1 MSYSY
6 LDMSSNMGMNI
17 GTIATPIVGVT
28 IGVVAVA
35 TAGVIGSVGY
45 EIASVVTTGYSVISS
60 TKDLIK
66 IHNDEKEFEKK
77 LTNKIKELSLD
88 NDNDITTY
96 IDKIKKYVVKSG
108 LINNENFD
116 KNLNR
121 KNKKDQ
127 LNVAYDLFDL
137 VSKYNCLKENIY
149 SLNDIASFL
158 NIDINEILSEYE
170 LLHDINNTCEISK
183 KMDELNDKINN
194 LISQYKNE
202 IEEGLKNK
210 KFVANFIN
218 VNDVKEKLF
227 INVFNNEITNLLN
240 NPTTEDVKE
249 LVNEKNT
256 LDLLIKIYNAGNT
269 MSENPIFDKYSNKVL
284 SLWGSSINLSER
296 KDLSL
301 DDYNYEVNLKLDS
314 LKYIE
319 KEMNKQLQK
328 EYQSRKRFNEII
340 AINNNYRKLLNLDP
354 SKKVFN
360 NENYVED
367 IKYLQKENEE
377 LLQEYKKKYLAQYIT
392 TELKA
397 KYAKANYKYIPTNST
412 VNTNKH
418 TIIKSYFITPDGK
431 NVLCLNVNDKGN
443 ISEEVVGMKVFGLR
457 DDVKSIYEAQKN
469 CCSHTKKILDD
480 LFKKLDVDPKVE
492 RYEPDI
498 NKTVFS
504 RDFTNIL
511 PDNAINEI
519 KQNRLNRTHEEQ
531 RKREINNG

>member
-1 MSYSY
+1 MSYGAIDLGEAFDEVSD
-6 LDMSSNMGMNI
+6 LVGSIVAGGPFEAI
-17 GTIATPIVGVT
+17 GDIVDNG
-28 IGVVAVA
+28 AV
-35 TAGVIGSVGY
+35 GVIGAGVVGLGAY
-45 EIASVVTTGYSVISS
+45 AAGVAIANLLGPVGITILSGIMIAPAVIDKTKKVVSAS
-60 TKDLIK
+60 KEFIK
-66 IHNDEKEFEKK
+66 IHNDEKQFENK

-88 NDNDITTY
+88 NDSDITIY
-96 IDKIKKYVVKSG
+96 IDKIKNYVVNSG
-108 LINNENFD
+108 LINNENFE
-116 KNLNR
+116 KSING

-127 LNVAYDLFDL
+127 LNMAYDLFDL
-137 VSKYNCLKENIY
+137 VSKYNCLKDNIY
-149 SLNDIASFL
+149 SLNDIASF
-158 NIDINEILSEYE
+158 
-170 LLHDINNTCEISK
+170 
-183 KMDELNDKINN
+183 
-194 LISQYKNE
+194 
-202 IEEGLKNK
+202 
-210 KFVANFIN
+210 IN
-218 VNDVKEKLF
+218 VDDVKEKMF
-227 INVFNNEITNLLN
+227 ISVFNNEIANLLN

-256 LDLLIKIYNAGNT
+256 LDLLIKIYNAGYT
-269 MSENPIFDKYSNKVL
+269 MSESPIFDKYSNKVL

-360 NENYVED
+360 NENYAED

-397 KYAKANYKYIPTNST
+397 KYTKANYKYIPTNST
-412 VNTNKH
+412 ISTNKH